1 MEHDDPKNGANAPD
15 DSIETGD
22 DKISRRD
29 VVKRA
34 WVAPVFV
41 AVNLPK
47 GAFAAGA
54 VSPVAT
60 PVPTSA
66 PTPGAPTAAPTTVP
80 TAAPTTVP
88 TAAPTVAA
96 PTVAAPTAPSPI

>member
-15 DSIETGD
+15 DSVETGD
-22 DKISRRD
+22 NISRRD

-66 PTPGAPTAAPTTVP
+66 PTPGAPTAVPTTGP
-80 TAAPTTVP
+80 TAAPTF
-88 TAAPTVAA
+88 AAPTTSPTTSPTTA
-96 PTVAAPTAPSPI
+96 PTPAV